1 MIIIVGES
9 ETTNIA
15 VAKQLSKIYDCEWI
29 VPYTTRPPKSYEI
42 DGEGYIFT
50 SELAFKGMTKHN
62 DFYHIELKE
71 GYKYGYPYVNP
82 EIENCVLVT
91 TPSSMRFYHNIM
103 HEVTSV
109 YLFLPYKTA
118 LLQAVEK
125 LSEFPTSQEIGE
137 IFSDVMMLK
146 GQYDGVENETDIF
159 VDLRDNFSPKEI
171 ADMIMELKEDL

>member
-15 VAKQLSKIYDCEWI
+15 VAKQLSKFYGYEWI

-50 SELAFKGMTKHN
+50 SELAFKGMAKCN
-62 DFYHIELKE
+62 NFYHIELKD
-71 GYKYGYPYVNP
+71 GHKYGYPHIDTKVK
-82 EIENCVLVT
+82 NCVLIA
-91 TPSSMRFYHNIM
+91 TPSSMRFYRNII

-171 ADMIMELKEDL
+171 ADMIIELKEDL